1 MHEARRVRTLRGL
14 LAASVATFVA
24 LFGHLLGGGALPG
37 FAGVAVPFALSLL
50 VCVLLAGRRLSL
62 IRLSLSVAISQ
73 TLFHSLFV
81 LGTPGPLTR
90 ATGEAATAAH
100 AGHGG
105 TISLAEPAVHLA
117 HAQPDMWAAHALA
130 AVVTIAALYQGE
142 RVLQAIVAVRDRVWA
157 AVLPRLT
164 AELSPRP
171 AAPIVA
177 GVFALAVPL
186 RRTADPVTPVRG
198 PPRLVTP

>member
-1 MHEARRVRTLRGL
+1 MHDARRGRTLRGL
-14 LAASVATFVA
+14 LAASVA

-62 IRLSLSVAISQ
+62 VRLSLSVAISQ

-90 ATGEAATAAH
+90 ATSEAAGAAH

-105 TISLAEPAVHLA
+105 AITLAEPSVHLA

-130 AVVTIAALYQGE
+130 AVLTIAALYQGE
-142 RVLQAIVAVRDRVWA
+142 RVLHAIVAVRDRVWA
-157 AVLPRLT
+157 AVLPRVT

-171 AAPIVA
+171 APPLVA
-177 GVFALAVPL
+177 GVFTLAVPQ
-186 RRTADPVTPVRG
+186 RRAADPVTPVRG

>member
-1 MHEARRVRTLRGL
+1 MHEARRGRTLRGL

-62 IRLSLSVAISQ
+62 VRLSLSVAISQ

-90 ATGEAATAAH
+90 STAEAAGAAH

-105 TISLAEPAVHLA
+105 AVSLAEPSVHLA
-117 HAQPDMWAAHALA
+117 HAQPDMWAAHAIA
-130 AVVTIAALYQGE
+130 AVLTIAALYQGE

-157 AVLPRLT
+157 AVLPRVS

-171 AAPIVA
+171 VPPLVA
-177 GVFALAVPL
+177 GVFTLAVPR
-186 RRTADPVTPVRG
+186 RRTADPVAPVRG
-198 PPRLVTP
+198 PPRPLTP